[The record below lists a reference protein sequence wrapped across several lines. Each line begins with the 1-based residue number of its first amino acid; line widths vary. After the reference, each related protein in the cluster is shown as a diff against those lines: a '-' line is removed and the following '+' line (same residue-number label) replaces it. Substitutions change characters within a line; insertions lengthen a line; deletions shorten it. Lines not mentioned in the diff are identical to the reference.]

1 MATKIKQNGKPR
13 RPQLSKREHFAG
25 YALAGLL
32 ARGTVPQDATKVA
45 VAAADL
51 LVAELNGRRAS

>member
-1 MATKIKQNGKPR
+1 MATKRKQNGTP
-13 RPQLSKREHFAG
+13 PLSKRERFAG

-32 ARGTVPQDATKVA
+32 ARGTVPQDAPKVA

-51 LVAELNGRRAS
+51 LVAALNGRRQS